1 MRRKIIAYGHYYK
14 EFLATLTEKEIQ
26 IVMNAL
32 NGTPTLTTS
41 KFADKIETI
50 LRKYKE
56 NKDE

>member
-1 MRRKIIAYGHYYK
+1 M
-14 EFLATLTEKEIQ
+14 LTEKEIQ

-56 NKDE
+56 LNYGISIFYIFTDEIQR